1 MISDSLRTQLLV
13 ISGRV
18 PDGDEDSDEP
28 LVAQFGFPRVSAE
41 DADEILAYEDLV
53 EWVASLVDEHGN
65 EKTERLLMI
74 YAKLLK
80 TPSAMETLQLV
91 QRSMK
96 DASATTDSTAS

>member
-1 MISDSLRTQLLV
+1 VISEYLRTQLR
-13 ISGRV
+13 IIAGQV

-28 LVAQFGFPRVSAE
+28 LVAQFGFPRVSSQ

-53 EWVASLVDEHGN
+53 EWVASLLNEHGS

-91 QRSMK
+91 QRKMA
-96 DASATTDSTAS
+96 DASATTDSAAS